1 VRRRRV
7 RYSGAP
13 THLVLLLGMLPF
25 LLAMRSQEMV
35 RSVQQHARSGDAL
48 ASQDVLSLAPDA
60 IGLSADAALAL
71 PNSLL
76 LLKTVDNAA

>member
-1 VRRRRV
+1 
-7 RYSGAP
+7 
-13 THLVLLLGMLPF
+13 
-25 LLAMRSQEMV
+25 MV
-35 RSVQQHARSGDAL
+35 RSVQQHARPGDAL

-76 LLKTVDNAA
+76 LLKSVDHAATGVG